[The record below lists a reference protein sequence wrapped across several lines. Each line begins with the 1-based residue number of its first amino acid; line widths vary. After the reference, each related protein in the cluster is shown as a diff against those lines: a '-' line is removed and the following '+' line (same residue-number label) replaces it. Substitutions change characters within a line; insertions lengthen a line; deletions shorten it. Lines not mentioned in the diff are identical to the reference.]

1 MNHRIKFVAASLMA
15 LAAQAASAGA
25 VQISVHDRDGKPVAD
40 VVVLVEPAVKSAMNP
55 SAATLVIE
63 QRDLKFAPF
72 LSVVPVGSTVRF
84 INRDSYD
91 HHVRSGPSGPL
102 GSIPSVKNF
111 ELRLDAAEAKD
122 GAKDAAR
129 RKTGT
134 GTSAGMSSADV
145 KMDAPGPIALGCHLH
160 SSMRG
165 QLYVAD
171 TPWYAKTDASGVAT
185 IDGVPDG
192 PAEARL
198 WHPDQLQ
205 EQTPVKLQVTTAPL
219 TVPASLNFVPRTR
232 RR

>member
-1 MNHRIKFVAASLMA
+1 MNRQTRFLIVSMSA
-15 LAAQAASAGA
+15 LAAQAAWAGT
-25 VQISVHDRDGKPVAD
+25 VQVSVQDRDGKPVPD
-40 VVVLVEPAVKSAMNP
+40 VVVLVEPAARGAQTTST
-55 SAATLVIE
+55 ATLVIE

-72 LSVVPVGSTVRF
+72 LSVVPVGATVRF
-84 INRDSYD
+84 TNRDGYD

-102 GSIPSVKNF
+102 GSIPAVKNF
-111 ELRLDAAEAKD
+111 ELRLDAAEAPA
-122 GAKDAAR
+122 GAKDVAKDTAR
-129 RKTGT
+129 RKT
-134 GTSAGMSSADV
+134 GMSSADV
-145 KMDAPGPIALGCHLH
+145 RMDAAGPIALGCHLH

-171 TPWYAKTDASGVAT
+171 TPWHAKTDASGVAT

-205 EQTPVKLQVTTAPL
+205 DQAPVKLQVTTAPL